1 MGLLDD
7 AVKAGGNLT
16 SGMSEDHA
24 NMANGLL
31 QMLSSQSG
39 GLSGLVQAFQ
49 SKGLGDLASS
59 WVGTGQNLP
68 VSGEQIQ
75 SVLGS
80 DTVQQLAAKAGVSPD
95 AAQSALAKVLPVVV
109 DRLTPNGAVPEGGG
123 LLSQGLNFLKGKMQ
137 S

>member
-7 AVKAGGNLT
+7 AMKAAGSVT
-16 SGMSEDHA
+16 SGMSDDHA
-24 NMANGLL
+24 NMANGVL

-39 GLSGLVQAFQ
+39 GLGGLVQAFQ
-49 SKGLGDLASS
+49 SKGLGDVVSS

-80 DTVQQLAAKAGVSPD
+80 DTVQQLAAKVGISPD
-95 AAQSALAKVLPVVV
+95 KAQSALATVLPLVV
-109 DRLTPNGAVPEGGG
+109 DHLTPNGAVPEGGG
-123 LLSQGLNFLKGKMQ
+123 LLSQGLNFLKGRMQ

>member
-7 AVKAGGNLT
+7 AKNALGNVT
-16 SGMSEDHA
+16 SGMSDDHA
-24 NMANGLL
+24 NVATGLV

-39 GLSGLVQAFQ
+39 GLGGLVQAFQ
-49 SKGLGDLASS
+49 SKGLGDLVSS

-80 DTVQQLAAKAGVSPD
+80 DTVQQLAAKAGISPD
-95 AAQSALAKVLPVVV
+95 TAQSALATVLPMVV
-109 DRLTPNGAVPEGGG
+109 DRLTTNGAVPEEGG
-123 LLSQGLNFLKGKMQ
+123 LLSEGLNFLKNRL
-137 S
+137 